1 MTQPNQTSYLGLYI
15 NLDRSTDRRKRLET
29 QLHTFG
35 LESHYQ
41 RFSGIDGRTTDL
53 RGSSLKPGEVGAFLS
68 HCQALEQLRGLGK
81 CVHII
86 EDDVLL
92 SEHVKPVIDD
102 AIAGNL
108 FYRYDLLF
116 TDLNVNCNIG
126 LIKNLSQVFE
136 RFVMPPVR
144 PIRFKELVLMEL
156 NQVFFAAFQSL
167 VVGEKS
173 IDRVTALYRQE
184 LANGPKTPVDIFI
197 KNAVLKGQLRA
208 VCVFP
213 FVTSLRLEDHMNST
227 IAAEG
232 ERSSEPS
239 IMVMAILRYLFFLG
253 RDLSYAEVHLDAA
266 LKARTPPNRMHKLLV
281 QAVDYVM
288 SNDFK
293 ES

>member
-1 MTQPNQTSYLGLYI
+1 
-15 NLDRSTDRRKRLET
+15 
-29 QLHTFG
+29 
-35 LESHYQ
+35 
-41 RFSGIDGRTTDL
+41 
-53 RGSSLKPGEVGAFLS
+53 
-68 HCQALEQLRGLGK
+68 
-81 CVHII
+81 
-86 EDDVLL
+86 
-92 SEHVKPVIDD
+92 
-102 AIAGNL
+102 
-108 FYRYDLLF
+108 
-116 TDLNVNCNIG
+116 
-126 LIKNLSQVFE
+126 
-136 RFVMPPVR
+136 
-144 PIRFKELVLMEL
+144 MEL

-239 IMVMAILRYLFFLG
+239 IMVMAVLRYLFFLG
-253 RDLSYAEVHLDAA
+253 RDLSYAEAHLNAA
-266 LKARTPPNRMHKLLV
+266 LKARTPPSRMHKLLV